1 MTPSPS
7 RPPASIYI
15 TGLFAMGYTEFYTF
29 LIPLYGL
36 SLGMSAGEIGML
48 VGGRSLLAVFLSI
61 HVGVLMDRFG
71 TRRVTLFFVWTAMA
85 LAPVFPLVPWF
96 WPLLLLQVV
105 NGAALNFAWSGSQT
119 LIAQLAEGEAEYI
132 GRFSFFARFGTTLTP
147 MISGV
152 AWDWGGAWPAYLLG
166 AVWGLVLTIVL
177 LRAPEADI
185 AGADGRAPHR
195 QVSFR
200 VWDVVPR
207 LPDYLRCF
215 ALMAIPAVA
224 TTMAI
229 IFLRTATNGVQSS
242 LYVVYLKGVGLTG
255 TSIGIL
261 FAAIEVMSG
270 FGSLFAGR
278 AMLLGDPQ
286 RTMLSGTVLSIV
298 LICLTPFLGGIFV
311 LLLLAQ
317 AARGWLQGVV
327 QPVMFSVQAKAVG
340 RYRQG
345 SVVGLRQTMNRLAA
359 IVIPPVMGMIADR
372 WGAGESFVIL
382 GSLML
387 LLSVPVALV
396 TRRAARSASAQE
408 AEPTPAD

>member
-1 MTPSPS
+1 
-7 RPPASIYI
+7 
-15 TGLFAMGYTEFYTF
+15 
-29 LIPLYGL
+29 
-36 SLGMSAGEIGML
+36 
-48 VGGRSLLAVFLSI
+48 
-61 HVGVLMDRFG
+61 
-71 TRRVTLFFVWTAMA
+71 
-85 LAPVFPLVPWF
+85 
-96 WPLLLLQVV
+96 LQVV

-185 AGADGRAPHR
+185 AGADGRAPYR

-317 AARGWLQGVV
+317 SARGWLQGVV

>member
-1 MTPSPS
+1 MTPGPS

-15 TGLFAMGYTEFYTF
+15 AGLFAMGYTEFYTF

-61 HVGVLMDRFG
+61 HIGVLMDRFG

-185 AGADGRAPHR
+185 AGADGRAPYR

-317 AARGWLQGVV
+317 SARGWLQGVV

>member
-1 MTPSPS
+1 MIPAAPH
-7 RPPASIYI
+7 PPASVYLA
-15 TGLFAMGYTEFYTF
+15 GPFAMGYTELYTF
-29 LIPLYGL
+29 LIPLYAL
-36 SLGMSAGEIGML
+36 SVGMSAGEIGML

-85 LAPVFPLVPWF
+85 LAPIFPLVPWF
-96 WPLLLLQVV
+96 WPLLLLQIV
-105 NGAALNFAWSGSQT
+105 NGAALQFAWSGSQT
-119 LIAQLAEGEAEYI
+119 LIAQLTEGEAEYI
-132 GRFSFFARFGTTLTP
+132 GRFSFFARFGTTLAP
-147 MISGV
+147 MIAGA
-152 AWDWGGAWPAYLLG
+152 AWDWGGVWPAYMLG
-166 AVWGLVLTIVL
+166 VAWGAVLTIAL
-177 LRAPEADI
+177 LRAPEAEVP
-185 AGADGRAPHR
+185 GADGRASHQR
-195 QVSFR
+195 TNFR
-200 VWDVVPR
+200 ARDAIPR
-207 LPDYLRCF
+207 LPDYVRCF

-242 LYVVYLKGVGLTG
+242 LYVVFLKGNGLTG

-270 FGSLFAGR
+270 LGSLFAGR
-278 AMLLGDPQ
+278 AMALGDPR

-298 LICLTPFLGGIFV
+298 LICVTPFLGGIF
-311 LLLLAQ
+311 LLLFLAQ

-327 QPVMFSVQAKAVG
+327 QPLMFSVQAKAVG

-359 IVIPPVMGMIADR
+359 IVIPPAMGAIADR

-382 GSLML
+382 GSLLLML
-387 LLSVPVALV
+387 SAPVALI
-396 TRRAARSASAQE
+396 TRRTARQE
-408 AEPTPAD
+408 AEPTLAG

>member
-1 MTPSPS
+1 MTQGLS

-15 TGLFAMGYTEFYTF
+15 AGLFAMGYTEFYTF

-36 SLGMSAGEIGML
+36 SLGMSAGQIGML

-85 LAPVFPLVPWF
+85 LAPIFPLLPWF
-96 WPLLLLQVV
+96 LPLLLLQVV

-152 AWDWGGAWPAYLLG
+152 AWDWGGAWPAYMLG
-166 AVWGLVLTIVL
+166 AAWGAVLTIAL
-177 LRAPEADI
+177 LRAPEAEI
-185 AGADGRAPHR
+185 PAAEGRAPR
-195 QVSFR
+195 QRATFR
-200 VWDVVPR
+200 ARDVVPR

-242 LYVVYLKGVGLTG
+242 LYVVYLKGLGLTG

-278 AMLLGDPQ
+278 AMRLGDPR
-286 RTMLSGTVLSIV
+286 RTMLSGTVMSIV
-298 LICLTPFLGGIFV
+298 LICVTPFLGGIFL

-387 LLSVPVALV
+387 LLSVPVALI
-396 TRRAARSASAQE
+396 TRAARSASMQE
-408 AEPTPAD
+408 GSPTPAD